1 MSDTVP
7 AQVSDTFER
16 WQSGIAAFDLDKI
29 ASAFTEDA
37 LFQGLRPN
45 YTLGHDGVRD
55 YYSHIGAGLSV
66 DNHIRETTQLG
77 PDAVLTYSTADFTH
91 ADGTTTNTHLTVVLR
106 RADGQWLMSHYH
118 VSRVD

>member
-55 YYSHIGAGLSV
+55 YYGHIGAGLSV
-66 DNHIRETTQLG
+66 DHQIRETTQLG

-91 ADGTTTNTHLTVVLR
+91 ADGSTTNTHLTVVLR